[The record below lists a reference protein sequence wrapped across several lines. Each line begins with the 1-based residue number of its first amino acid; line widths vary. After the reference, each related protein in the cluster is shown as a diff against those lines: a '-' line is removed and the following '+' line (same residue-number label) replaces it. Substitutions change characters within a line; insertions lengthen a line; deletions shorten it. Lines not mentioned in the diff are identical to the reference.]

1 MTTCDK
7 GNVIIL
13 DMSERKYGK
22 TYIREWRERRGLSLR
37 RLADRIEMDGP
48 EDTLSHASIGRIEN
62 GLQPYSQP
70 IMEALAH
77 ALDVSVVDL
86 IGTDPTKEGEVVDL
100 MRLID
105 DKNRDLAIRL
115 LRSITE
121 TGT

>member
-1 MTTCDK
+1 MIF
-7 GNVIIL
+7 G
-13 DMSERKYGK
+13 MSERKYGK

-37 RLADRIEMDGP
+37 RLADRIEMDDSD
-48 EDTLSHASIGRIEN
+48 DTLSHASIGRIEN
-62 GLQPYSQP
+62 GQQPYSQP
-70 IMEALAH
+70 ILEALSH

-105 DKNRDLAIRL
+105 DKNRELAIRL

>member
-1 MTTCDK
+1 M
-7 GNVIIL
+7 IFI
-13 DMSERKYGK
+13 MSERKYRK
-22 TYIREWRERRGLSLR
+22 TFIREWRDRRGLSLR
-37 RLADRIEMDGP
+37 RLADRIEMEGP
-48 EDTLSHASIGRIEN
+48 EETLSHASIGRIEN

-70 IMEALAH
+70 IIEAIAH

-86 IGTDPTKEGEVVDL
+86 LERDPTKEGDVVDL
-100 MRLID
+100 VRLID